1 MRHRRQPRRRQ
12 PTAALL
18 VATTL
23 AILPATARAEDIG
36 HKLIRA
42 CATGQSL
49 AGYPQSAY
57 AKALKEISATTEEYS
72 GCGQEIRAAMAAA
85 AAQGHSGSSS
95 TGQGAAPAATA
106 PATPSEQQ
114 SIAGAASGGG
124 APLSVGGE
132 EIHPGVVHADVASAF
147 STLPAPL
154 LALLAFLL
162 VCLLAFGARLA
173 NQRVRDRRGG

>member
-1 MRHRRQPRRRQ
+1 M
-12 PTAALL
+12 ASLL
-18 VATTL
+18 VTATL
-23 AILPATARAEDIG
+23 AMLPAAARAEDIG
-36 HKLIRA
+36 HKIIRA

-57 AKALKEISATTEEYS
+57 QKALKEISATTEEYS

-85 AAQGHSGSSS
+85 AARGHGSSAPAQGS
-95 TGQGAAPAATA
+95 TPIGAAPATA
-106 PATPSEQQ
+106 SEQQ
-114 SIAGAASGGG
+114 SLAQAASVGG

-154 LALLAFLL
+154 LVLLAFLL
-162 VCLLAFGARLA
+162 ACLLAFGARFA
-173 NQRVRDRRGG
+173 NQRIRDRRGD